1 MDMHVAVCDDTVA
14 DRKQMER
21 LLARESDRR
30 SRTAGLLYT
39 DSFGNASALLHNPMQ
54 YDLFFLDL
62 CRTEGVTAQEI
73 VAGLLSAGVKVP
85 IYLCCSQIDYRQ
97 YPFPENVFFIDKAI
111 RKEDLALAIDRGAA
125 YKQNAVPLLE
135 LRSEDETLYV
145 TESEILYAVARDGK
159 HVIVTLTDERRV
171 LMTTSIENLYGQW
184 EKQETLLN
192 PSRKL
197 ILNARHVISRRPLR
211 VTMTD
216 GTVFPVGGKYQKYI
230 VYIQEKLSQR

>member
-1 MDMHVAVCDDTVA
+1 MDMHVAVCDDNVA

-30 SRTAGLLYT
+30 SRETGLLYT

-54 YDLFFLDL
+54 YDIFFLDI
-62 CRTEGVTAQEI
+62 CQTKGVTVQE
-73 VAGLLSAGVKVP
+73 VVDGLVSAGVKVP

-97 YPFPENVFFIDKAI
+97 YSFPENVFFIDKAI
-111 RKEDLALAIDRGAA
+111 RAAELTLAIDCGAQ

-135 LRSEDETLYV
+135 LRLENETLYV
-145 TESEILYAVARDGK
+145 TEAEILYAAFRDSK
-159 HVIVTLTDERRV
+159 HVAVTLTDQRRV

-184 EKQETLLN
+184 EKHETIVN

-197 ILNARHVISRRPLR
+197 ILNARHVVSRSLLK

-216 GTVFPVGGKYQKYI
+216 GAAFTVGQKFQKYI
-230 VYIQEKLSQR
+230 VYIQEKLSEQ